1 MTSFAAPFV
10 EPAGSPIR
18 ELFPYLS
25 RPGMISFAGG
35 YPSPSLFD
43 AEGLQRAA
51 MQAMSHDGHNLQ
63 YGPSEGQAPLRE
75 SLAELAAARGIRCS
89 AADVLITSGSQQAFD
104 LLLRV
109 FIEPGDAVFVET
121 PAYPAALQALRLGG
135 ATIVPVPVDDD

>member
-51 MQAMSHDGHNLQ
+51 MQAIATMATIDRARLFDAAVDRRVL
-63 YGPSEGQAPLRE
+63 YVPGPAFYASDADPQTMRLSFAASSVEQIREGSQRLAQAF
-75 SLAELAAARGIRCS
+75 S
-89 AADVLITSGSQQAFD
+89 AAVL
-104 LLLRV
+104 
-109 FIEPGDAVFVET
+109 
-121 PAYPAALQALRLGG
+121 
-135 ATIVPVPVDDD
+135 